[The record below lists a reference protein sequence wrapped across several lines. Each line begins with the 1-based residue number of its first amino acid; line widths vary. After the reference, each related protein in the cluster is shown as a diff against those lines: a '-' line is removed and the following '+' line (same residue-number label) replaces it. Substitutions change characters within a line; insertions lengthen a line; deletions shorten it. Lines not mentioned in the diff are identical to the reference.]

1 MFGADRIQ
9 SVVVALN
16 YDPAADD
23 DIVLFRAPRNLEIV
37 GARVLKTNATGA
49 DTANYFDLALYNGGT
64 AGTALTAM
72 AGTIGGTGGWAINNT
87 AFTITEG
94 TMTEGQQVLL
104 RYNEEGT
111 GTFVAMQVQ
120 LDYVLGVG
128 AA

>member
-1 MFGADRIQ
+1 MFGADVIH
-9 SVVVALN
+9 SVVVSLN

-23 DIVLFRAPRNLEIV
+23 DIALWRAPKACEVV
-37 GARVLKTNATGA
+37 GARVIKANAIGA
-49 DTANYFDLALYNGGT
+49 DTANYFDLALYNGGS
-64 AGTALTAM
+64 AGTALTPM

-94 TMTEGQQVLL
+94 TLAEGDIPLL

-111 GTFVAMQVQ
+111 GTFVAMQIQ
-120 LDYVLGVG
+120 LDIKYGV